1 MIVGARA
8 ALETLFTTAGFT
20 VSAFVPDRITP
31 PVAIIVPSGDWV
43 QSADN
48 FAQFRI
54 GFDVTLVTQT
64 ASNAKVTDELD
75 QMVDDAIA
83 AVTNAVG
90 FYCGT
95 VGAPSYLSVQNAEFL
110 SVTMTVYQNIKL

>member
-8 ALETLFTTAGFT
+8 ALETLFDTAGFN

-31 PVAIIVPSGDWV
+31 PLAIIAPAGDWV
-43 QSADN
+43 VSGDT
-48 FAQFRI
+48 FGLFRI

-83 AVTNAVG
+83 AVTNATG
-90 FYCGT
+90 FYCGS
-95 VGAPSYLSVQNAEFL
+95 VASPSYLSAQNAEFL
-110 SVTMTVYQNIKL
+110 STSMTVYQNIKL